1 MMYHSF
7 RPLLAAALVSLSA
20 LAACQKTAVDPVA
33 PITLVDR
40 WELTQT
46 TGGIG
51 GGTQPANP
59 QHLVEVVFSASGQA
73 QFLLNGVPTATA
85 SYSLVTAPA
94 QTTGHSETFIA
105 YGSPAPTPHQFIAEL
120 TAISLVL
127 RDDNPD
133 GQDLYYRREPFTFC
147 GTR

>member
-1 MMYHSF
+1 MYPSF
-7 RPLLAAALVSLSA
+7 RPLLAAAFVSLSA
-20 LAACQKTAVDPVA
+20 LAACQKTPVEPA
-33 PITLVDR
+33 GPISIVDR

-46 TGGIG
+46 SGGIG

-59 QHLVEVVFSASGQA
+59 QRLVEVVFTSSGQA

-85 SYSLVTAPA
+85 NYSLVTAPA

-120 TAISLVL
+120 TATSLVL

-133 GQDLYYRREPFTFC
+133 GQDLYYRREQFTFC

>member
-1 MMYHSF
+1 MYQSF
-7 RPLLAAALVSLSA
+7 RPLVAAALVSLSA
-20 LAACQKTAVDPVA
+20 LSACQKTPIEPVA
-33 PITLVDR
+33 PATLVAR

-59 QHLVEVVFSASGQA
+59 QQLVEVVFSASGQA

-94 QTTGHSETFIA
+94 QTTGHPETFIE
-105 YGSPAPTPHQFIAEL
+105 YGAPVPSTHQFIAEL
-120 TAISLVL
+120 TATTLVL

-133 GQDLYYRREPFTFC
+133 GQDLHYRREQPFFC